1 MSGWI
6 VVLIRALFMY
16 LVVTFL
22 LRLIG
27 RKQTSQMTYSDFV
40 TGIAIGGIAAI
51 ISLGLEKNLAYAI
64 LAFGVWIIAPLATSL
79 LSMKSKMFHDLV
91 FGRQTVL
98 IKNGKV
104 MEENLKEVRYTGE
117 ELLSQLRRKNVFN
130 LADVEFA
137 VMESNGEVSVML
149 KSEQTP
155 ITPKQLDWPVGPKA
169 EPQTV
174 ILDGNIIDEGLK
186 NQGLNRNWL
195 QTELEKIG
203 VTLENVFIGQV
214 DSSGDLYVDLF
225 DDLILVPKPTTKDL
239 LYATLKKCE
248 ADLEIFALETN
259 KVEVRKTYQQIA
271 AELAEV
277 IQDLKPILKR

>member
-1 MSGWI
+1 VPAWTI
-6 VVLIRALFMY
+6 ILIRSLFMF

-51 ISLGLEKNLAYAI
+51 ISLGLEKNLAYAMI
-64 LAFGVWIIAPLATSL
+64 AFAVWLIAPLFVSL
-79 LSMKSKMFHDLV
+79 LSMKSKMFHDIV
-91 FGRQTVL
+91 YGRQTVL
-98 IKNGKV
+98 IKNGKI
-104 MEENLKEVRYTGE
+104 MEANLKEVRYTGE
-117 ELLSQLRRKNVFN
+117 ELLSQLRRKNIFS

-186 NQGLNRNWL
+186 IQGLTRNWL
-195 QTELEKIG
+195 QTELEKTG
-203 VTLENVFIGQV
+203 VALENVFIGQV

-225 DDLILVPKPTTKDL
+225 DDIIQVPKPTTKDL

-248 ADLEIFALETN
+248 ADLELYALGTN
-259 KVEVRKTYQQIA
+259 KTAARAIYQQTA

-277 IQDLKPILKR
+277 AQDLKPLLKR